1 MECDRLRAALDLA
14 PSPDSADPLFT
25 EALAHARLCPPCSAR
40 LSRRLDLDEKIR
52 GALLAVEPP
61 QTLDTFALAGVP
73 ARRSARIRKLSAIAA
88 MAFLTVGVAATSGS
102 FYLSRQTEKT
112 PLEKVLAMSLVNHRL
127 HETPELAT
135 PDPTEAS
142 RWLTQKLGA
151 AAPLPASVKLPPLA
165 GARRCAFGEKA
176 VGVVQFNIANHRN
189 SMFIFDAGEFG
200 VSGAQEGPRR
210 MDEYAVSVWSEGDT
224 GYSLVSDG
232 ISGPAAQ
239 LVSLRE

>member
-1 MECDRLRAALDLA
+1 MECDRQRAALDLA
-14 PSPDSADPLFT
+14 PSRDSADPLFA
-25 EALAHARLCPPCSAR
+25 EALAHARACPPCAAR
-40 LSRRLDLDEKIR
+40 LSRRLALDEKIR
-52 GALLAVEPP
+52 AAMSAVEPP

-73 ARRSARIRKLSAIAA
+73 ARRAARIRKIAA
-88 MAFLTVGVAATSGS
+88 MAAMAFFTVGAAATSAS
-102 FYLSRQTEKT
+102 FYLSHRVEKT
-112 PLEKVLAMSLVNHRL
+112 PVEKVLAMSLVNHRL
-127 HETPELAT
+127 HESPEIST

-151 AAPLPASVKLPPLA
+151 ATQLPASVKLPPLA

-189 SMFIFDAGEFG
+189 SMFIFDADEFG
-200 VSGAQEGPRR
+200 VSGANEGPHQ
-210 MDEYAVSVWSEGDT
+210 MDKYAVTVWSEGNT

-232 ISGPAAQ
+232 VSGPAAQ